1 MKYGDPVATW
11 RIAVS
16 TFDHFWNSSLGQ
28 EMIQPGKEIVLTS
41 SAYGS
46 VPTAS
51 YWVKENLGEMMK
63 EKGAR
68 IQKVKFEREG
78 GFGCHNYSQLGVEE
92 RRKILEGR
100 KIWLDQNVDLKG
112 KNIVV
117 FDDLR
122 STGAHEESLREILSN
137 HVGVRRIVFLY
148 FIGFRRDLGQS
159 KPQEENVLNHSEI
172 KDVEDLLR
180 LSLQAPDPLLLN
192 ARLVKLLLKS
202 FSTNQ
207 ALFNQCLP
215 RFPQEFL
222 QGVVAAAKSRDGYAV
237 RNPYQ
242 SGFEALQSFL
252 HLYN

>member
-16 TFDHFWNSSLGQ
+16 TFEHFWNSSVGQ
-28 EMIQPGKEIVLTS
+28 EIVQPGKEIVLAS

-51 YWVKENLGEMMK
+51 YWVTESLGELMA

-68 IQKVKFEREG
+68 IRKIKFEREG

-92 RRKILEGR
+92 RRKILGGR
-100 KIWLDQNVDLKG
+100 NIWLDKSVDLIG
-112 KNIVV
+112 KTVVV

-122 STGAHEESLREILSN
+122 STGAHEESLREVLSN
-137 HVGVRRIVFLY
+137 HVGVGRIVFLY
-148 FIGFRRDLGQS
+148 FVGFEKNLGLS

-172 KDVEDLLR
+172 KDVEDLVR
-180 LSLQAPDPLLLN
+180 LSLQTPAPLLLN
-192 ARLVKLLLKS
+192 ARLVKLVLKS
-202 FSTNQ
+202 FSLDPV
-207 ALFNQCLP
+207 LFNQCLP

-222 QGVVAAAKSRDGYAV
+222 QRVVAAAQSRDGYAT
-237 RNPYQ
+237 RKPYQ
-242 SGFEALQSFL
+242 AGFEALQSFL